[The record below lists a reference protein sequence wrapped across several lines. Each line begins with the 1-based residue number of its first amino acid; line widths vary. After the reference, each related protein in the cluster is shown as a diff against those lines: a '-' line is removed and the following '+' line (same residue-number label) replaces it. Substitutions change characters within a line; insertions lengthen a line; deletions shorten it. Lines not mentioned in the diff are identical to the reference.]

1 MYKKI
6 LVVVD
11 EREISQSAIDQGIAL
26 ARVHRADIMFFY
38 VLPRY
43 VYPSLDMVPV
53 AEATPEEFQRQSS
66 EQASQRLAAASA
78 QAERAGVHSHRAMG
92 TGTDDAHC
100 VAEAATQRHCD
111 LIVVATEEKNAVVR
125 LLTGSIVP
133 GLISAATVP
142 LLICRAKTV
151 RAATPRLR
159 VGHKP
164 RT

>member
-26 ARVHRADIMFFY
+26 ARVHRADILFFY
-38 VLPRY
+38 VLP
-43 VYPSLDMVPV
+43 
-53 AEATPEEFQRQSS
+53 EGTPEEFQRQSS

>member
-11 EREISQSAIDQGIAL
+11 EREVSQSAIGQGIAL
-26 ARVHRADIMFFY
+26 ARVHRADLLFFY

-43 VYPSLDMVPV
+43 VFPSVDMVPV
-53 AEATPEEFQRQSS
+53 AEVTPDDFQRDSS
-66 EQASQRLAAASA
+66 QHASQRLAAASA
-78 QAERAGVHSHRAMG
+78 LAERAGVHSHRAMG
-92 TGTDDAHC
+92 SGPDDAHC

-111 LIVVATEEKNAVVR
+111 LIVVATEEKNAVIR
-125 LLTGSIVP
+125 LLTGSIIP

-151 RAATPRLR
+151 RAPSPRLR